1 MALLTGGSLFETLD
15 NDYRAWVDKFKVQ
28 RSPSDKIVYGREEVK
43 MLIEEALNGTG
54 RRGRDLAH
62 TELSFYSSLLHHRP
76 FSFALSD
83 KKLKGTIKYPIIENV
98 KINLKRSPP
107 PLSVVDLDTTGGI
120 AARVGFALQPVNLYW
135 YNVIFDPTVWF
146 VFLYRVR

>member
-15 NDYRAWVDKFKVQ
+15 NDYCAWVDKFKVQ
-28 RSPSDKIVYGREEVK
+28 RSPSDKIVYGKEEVK

-62 TELSFYSSLLHHRP
+62 AELSFYSSLLYHRP

-83 KKLKGTIKYPIIENV
+83 KKLKRTIKYPIIENV
-98 KINLKRSPP
+98 KINLKRS
-107 PLSVVDLDTTGGI
+107 
-120 AARVGFALQPVNLYW
+120 FQ
-135 YNVIFDPTVWF
+135 
-146 VFLYRVR
+146 